1 MTTKQRATD
10 IYRNFR
16 VPMLGHTRLNIELL
30 ETALI
35 KFEAEMILEIE
46 LCLRTANMLV
56 AADHVRELFERR
68 GRTDQTEELPLG

>member
-1 MTTKQRATD
+1 MTTKQLATQLYYD
-10 IYRNFR
+10 LLEPLVKFDNF
-16 VPMLGHTRLNIELL
+16 NIELL

-35 KFEAEMILEIE
+35 KFEAETILEIE